1 MYTCAHAEASAAAS
15 SDAPHDAHD
24 ALVWG
29 LIVHIA
35 TDDELLKSSD
45 HDKLQMPKMQ
55 HKRAICLLWKK
66 ILRQF
71 VTLRN
76 HQGKDMLRRTEYSTE
91 GKNPHNTW
99 MRKSRGWASKPS
111 AQS

>member
-45 HDKLQMPKMQ
+45 HDKLQLEKNGPKRR
-55 HKRAICLLWKK
+55 HKKWGCC
-66 ILRQF
+66 
-71 VTLRN
+71 
-76 HQGKDMLRRTEYSTE
+76 
-91 GKNPHNTW
+91 
-99 MRKSRGWASKPS
+99 
-111 AQS
+111 